1 MPAMRVLVTGAS
13 GFLGPYVVRALAESG
28 AVVSGGG
35 LAAPAVAGL
44 EHALA
49 LDVTDPHS
57 VARAFDVARPEVV
70 VHLAGFSSV
79 GRSWEQEA
87 LCWRINA
94 DGTARVLE
102 AAEKSGARVLL
113 ASTAEVYGAA
123 GADGRLLAETVA
135 SQPISPY
142 GRSKVAAEGLVLA
155 AGGVVARLF
164 SVVGPGQA
172 SDFAIPRWAAAL
184 ARRTPLLTVGKLDN
198 RRDFLHAADAAA
210 ALRLLAESGGSQPY
224 NVATGETTT
233 LADMLKILCELAG
246 YTPEIVV
253 AEENL
258 RPADPPALRGD
269 AGRLRALGWQPR
281 RDYRIALRQIWDE
294 AARAAEVER

>member
-1 MPAMRVLVTGAS
+1 MESKRVLVTGAS
-13 GFLGPYVVRALAESG
+13 GFLGPYVVRALADAG
-28 AVVSGGG
+28 AEVSGGG
-35 LAAPAVAGL
+35 LAAPVVPGL
-44 EHALA
+44 ANALA
-49 LDVTDPHS
+49 LDITDPRS
-57 VARAFDVARPEVV
+57 VARAFEVARPEVV

-79 GRSWEQEA
+79 GKSWEHEA
-87 LCWRINA
+87 LCWRVNA

-102 AAEKSGARVLL
+102 AAGNRGARVLL

-123 GADGRLLAETVA
+123 GADDEPLNEGIPP
-135 SQPISPY
+135 QPISPY

-172 SDFAIPRWAAAL
+172 ADFAIPRWATAL
-184 ARRTPLLTVGKLDN
+184 ARRTPVLKVGKLDN
-198 RRDFLHAADAAA
+198 RRDFLHAADAAS
-210 ALRLLAESGGSQPY
+210 ALRLLAERGTSQPY

-233 LADMLKILCELAG
+233 LAGMLKTLCDLAG

-269 AGRLRALGWQPR
+269 ASRLRALGWEPR
-281 RDYRIALRQIWDE
+281 KDYRIALREIWQE
-294 AARAAEVER
+294 AARAVEVER